1 MINKYKKVNGT
12 SCHKETSQE
21 VINIL
26 EQTRLS
32 CKRIRLWLG
41 EDGKSWNEENDIIG
55 YIGRSTGEYKIP
67 LLIKNSRSLGGG
79 GLLDHCIIKIS
90 DCMTKKVLYQHPK
103 FEQDYFEADDSLVY
117 QCSKKGLRNN
127 AQIYANCKD
136 WKQAKK
142 LAQFMNG
149 QRNSK

>member
-12 SCHKETSQE
+12 SYHKETSQE

-67 LLIKNSRSLGGG
+67 LLIIM
-79 GLLDHCIIKIS
+79 HA
-90 DCMTKKVLYQHPK
+90 
-103 FEQDYFEADDSLVY
+103 F
-117 QCSKKGLRNN
+117 
-127 AQIYANCKD
+127 
-136 WKQAKK
+136 
-142 LAQFMNG
+142 
-149 QRNSK
+149 